1 MTTKWFRHLVLAGA
15 AFTWEGGA
23 PALLQAQANRS
34 GTAVPA
40 PAGVGG
46 ANTRA
51 NASMAAV
58 AGTPLPDNDGN
69 AVVDKLLDKIVER
82 ERQTLEALRPRT
94 PLIETYIQETPG
106 GNSPTK
112 DHYFLGRF
120 RLGQNVSYEPLISG
134 EESAP
139 PERSGLR
146 LLHRAPAPVSGLTFL
161 PRGFAQMAAI
171 DLQGFNRQT
180 YRFEYVRREFL
191 GEVRCL
197 VFDVAPANRFQPG
210 KFVGR
215 IWVEDRDDAI
225 VRFNGTYIPTPT
237 PKGAIPELYFHFDSW
252 RENVGKGMWIPAQVY
267 IEEEGVASGP
277 GSSMATR
284 FKAQSRIWDYAAM
297 PTAKVNE
304 LTSILVEGDSNV
316 KDDDAAKDVS
326 PLESQRSWEQQAEAN
341 MIARLEKGGF
351 LAPPSKV
358 DEVLNTVVNN
368 LIVSGKLGVN
378 VHCRVLLTTPLETF
392 VVGHTIVIS
401 RGLIDVL
408 PDETSLALV
417 LADQLA
423 HVALGHRTQTQYAF
437 TDQTMVS
444 DAQLL
449 QLMRFQR
456 TPDEMAAA
464 GKKTIEMIQA
474 SPYKDTSNA
483 GLFMKAMAM
492 RVDALTHLLHANL
505 GDQMADAQ
513 SLARLR
519 QFTDSAPALEDNK
532 LEQIAALP
540 LGSRIR
546 LNPWN
551 NQLELIKTRP
561 LSLLSPR
568 EKMPFEVTP
577 FALYL
582 TRLEMSSNSA
592 DTSAATQK

>member
-1 MTTKWFRHLVLAGA
+1 LRFEDSQVKTESHNMTTKCFRLLVLAGA
-15 AFTWEGGA
+15 ALTWETGA
-23 PALLQAQANRS
+23 AALLQAQANRM
-34 GTAVPA
+34 GTGVPA
-40 PAGVGG
+40 PAGVGS

-51 NASMAAV
+51 NVPMAAV

-94 PLIETYIQETPG
+94 PLVETYIQETPG

-139 PERSGLR
+139 PEKSGLR
-146 LLHRAPAPVSGLTFL
+146 LLHRAPAPVSAMTFL
-161 PRGFAQMAAI
+161 PRGFAQMAVI

-225 VRFNGTYIPTPT
+225 VRFNGTYIPTTT

-252 RENVGKGMWIPAQVY
+252 RENVGQGMWIPAQVY
-267 IEEEGVASGP
+267 IEEEGAASHG
-277 GSSMATR
+277 GTR
-284 FKAQSRIWDYAAM
+284 FKAQSRVWDYAAM
-297 PTAKVNE
+297 PAAKVNE

-423 HVALGHRTQTQYAF
+423 HVALGHRTQ
-437 TDQTMVS
+437 
-444 DAQLL
+444 LL
-449 QLMRFQR
+449 RFQR

-464 GKKTIEMIQA
+464 GKKTIEMIQT

-540 LGSRIR
+540 LGSRVR

-582 TRLEMSSNSA
+582 TRMEAAQTQASSEAN
-592 DTSAATQK
+592 K

>member
-1 MTTKWFRHLVLAGA
+1 MKTNWCRFLLLAGA
-15 AFTWEGGA
+15 AFAWQGV
-23 PALLQAQANRS
+23 ALLEAQANRT
-34 GTAVPA
+34 GMEVPA
-40 PAGVGG
+40 PAGSGG
-46 ANTRA
+46 ANARGTTL
-51 NASMAAV
+51 AAI
-58 AGTPLPDNDGN
+58 AGTPLPGNESN
-69 AVVDKLLDKIVER
+69 AVVDKLLDRIVER

-120 RLGQNVSYEPLISG
+120 RLGENISYEPLISG

-139 PERSGLR
+139 VEKTGLR
-146 LLHRAPAPVSGLTFL
+146 FLHHGPAPVSALTFL

-191 GEVRCL
+191 GEVRCF
-197 VFDVAPANRFQPG
+197 VFDVAPVNRYQPG

-252 RENVGKGMWIPAQVY
+252 RENVGTGLWIPAQIY
-267 IEEEGVASGP
+267 IEEEGAQAG
-277 GSSMATR
+277 GGTR

-297 PTAKVNE
+297 PMAKINE
-304 LTSILVEGDSNV
+304 LTSILVEGESNV
-316 KDDDAAKDVS
+316 KDDDVAKDVS

-358 DEVLNTVVNN
+358 DDVLNTVVNN
-368 LIVSGKLGVN
+368 LVVSAKLNVS

-449 QLMRFQR
+449 QMMRFQR
-456 TPDEMAAA
+456 TPEEMEAA

-551 NQLELIKTRP
+551 NPLELIKTRP

-582 TRLEMSSNSA
+582 TRMEVPATASA
-592 DTSAATQK
+592 SER

>member
-1 MTTKWFRHLVLAGA
+1 
-15 AFTWEGGA
+15 
-23 PALLQAQANRS
+23 
-34 GTAVPA
+34 
-40 PAGVGG
+40 
-46 ANTRA
+46 
-51 NASMAAV
+51 
-58 AGTPLPDNDGN
+58 
-69 AVVDKLLDKIVER
+69 
-82 ERQTLEALRPRT
+82 
-94 PLIETYIQETPG
+94 
-106 GNSPTK
+106 
-112 DHYFLGRF
+112 
-120 RLGQNVSYEPLISG
+120 
-134 EESAP
+134 
-139 PERSGLR
+139 
-146 LLHRAPAPVSGLTFL
+146 
-161 PRGFAQMAAI
+161 
-171 DLQGFNRQT
+171 
-180 YRFEYVRREFL
+180 
-191 GEVRCL
+191 
-197 VFDVAPANRFQPG
+197 
-210 KFVGR
+210 
-215 IWVEDRDDAI
+215 
-225 VRFNGTYIPTPT
+225 
-237 PKGAIPELYFHFDSW
+237 
-252 RENVGKGMWIPAQVY
+252 MWIPAQVY
-267 IEEEGVASGP
+267 IEEEGAASAG
-277 GSSMATR
+277 GSSGATR

-297 PTAKVNE
+297 PAAKVNE

-449 QLMRFQR
+449 QLLRFQR

-540 LGSRIR
+540 LGSRVR

-582 TRLEMSSNSA
+582 TRLNEAAAINQAQISA
-592 DTSAATQK
+592 GK